1 MTKPRASLIGLVFVA
16 FFAACA
22 GAPEAPAA
30 PAGPSND
37 DLVAIRK
44 MDADFSEGVRKKD
57 WDGVGRL
64 FAERAVMMPPNA
76 PLVAGASSIVAFFK
90 SNDITVSHFST
101 TVDAIGGSGNLAVSR
116 GSFKIEFAAPG
127 APAPTAEAGKYVWV
141 LQRQADQ
148 SWRVTL
154 AMWNADA
161 PPPPQAK

>member
-1 MTKPRASLIGLVFVA
+1 MKRMGASLVSLLFIASL
-16 FFAACA
+16 AACA
-22 GAPEAPAA
+22 GAPEPPAA

-44 MDADFSEGVRKKD
+44 MDSDFRDGVIKKD
-57 WDGVGRL
+57 WDAVGRL
-64 FAERAVMMPPNA
+64 FADRAVMLPPNA

-90 SNDITVSHFST
+90 SNDLAVSQFST

-116 GSFKIEFAAPG
+116 GSFRIEFAPPG
-127 APAPTAEAGKYVWV
+127 AAAPTVDVGKYVWV

-161 PPPPQAK
+161 PPQTK